1 MRPEYQQPKALAD
14 VRVRYALAHGMDD
27 QSRVDVLD
35 GGKGQVAYTM
45 ASPGLVYYP
54 ELEKTVLKH
63 AYDPRRAQELMA
75 EAGWTKG
82 PDGFFV
88 DAGGNK
94 FTIEVASSSGSKNEQ
109 EATIYVDSL
118 RKVGFDAFQYI
129 TPVALIDDNEARVTR
144 GGLSLRGAGQE
155 YLNYITSA
163 IPGPDNR
170 WRGNN
175 RPGWSNLEYDRAYM
189 RLVSTFPMS
198 ERIQLMAQLER
209 LISVDRAITMNSWES
224 LVNTVAAGLQGV
236 EVRMT
241 PDASGPEPWVN
252 TWEWRS

>member
-1 MRPEYQQPKALAD
+1 
-14 VRVRYALAHGMDD
+14 VRYAVAHGLDD

-35 GGKGQVAYTM
+35 AGKGQVAYTM
-45 ASPGLVYYP
+45 ASPGLPYYP
-54 ELEKTVLKH
+54 ELERAVLKH

-82 PDGFFV
+82 ADGFFV
-88 DAGGNK
+88 DAARNK
-94 FTIEVASSSGSKNEQ
+94 FTIEVASSAGGKNEQ

-118 RKVGFDAFQYI
+118 RKAGFDAVQYI
-129 TPVALIDDNEARVTR
+129 TPVALIDDNETRVTR

-163 IPGPDNR
+163 IPSSENR

-175 RPGWSNLEYDRAYM
+175 RPGWSNPEYDRTFVLLE
-189 RLVSTFPMS
+189 RTFPMS
-198 ERIQLMAQLER
+198 ERTQLTAQLER

-224 LVNTVAAGLQGV
+224 VVNVVVAGLQGV
-236 EVRMT
+236 EVRLT
-241 PDASGPEPWVN
+241 PEASGPESWVHK
-252 TWEWRS
+252 WEWRS